1 MGKLTRNKASIS
13 ALNIPG
19 RADLGHTVFSGMLIE
34 ESMMERVAHTPSELG
49 RIAEQTRAKLGLR
62 QTDLHAYTKL
72 ATRFIGE
79 VEHGKETAQL
89 GKVMAML
96 ESMGLEMAIRP
107 KTDDTMV
114 DPRSL
119 GLSKGRFWS
128 SGDQLPVVRIIARVL
143 ADPVEKDLRTLNQ
156 HFGLSTI
163 LATWKQ
169 LQDRGEV
176 AESVIPITRNILRK
190 LAVSSI

>member
-1 MGKLTRNKASIS
+1 
-13 ALNIPG
+13 
-19 RADLGHTVFSGMLIE
+19 
-34 ESMMERVAHTPSELG
+34 MEAVVHNPSELG
-49 RIAEQTRAKLGLR
+49 TIAEQTRTDLGLR

-79 VEHGKETAQL
+79 VEHGKDTAQL
-89 GKVMAML
+89 GKVMEML
-96 ESMGLEMAIRP
+96 DSIGLEVVIRP
-107 KTDDTMV
+107 KTDQTMV
-114 DPRSL
+114 NPRSL

-128 SGDQLPVVRIIARVL
+128 SGDKLPAIRVIARVL
-143 ADPVEKDLRTLNQ
+143 ADPVEQDLLILKQ

-176 AESVIPITRNILRK
+176 AESVIPVTRDILRK
-190 LAVSSI
+190 LAASST

>member
-1 MGKLTRNKASIS
+1 M
-13 ALNIPG
+13 
-19 RADLGHTVFSGMLIE
+19 
-34 ESMMERVAHTPSELG
+34 ESVVHTPGQLG
-49 RIAEQTRAKLGLR
+49 YVAEQTRSELGLR

-96 ESMGLEMAIRP
+96 ESMGLEIVIRP
-107 KTDDTMV
+107 KSDQTMV

-128 SGDQLPVVRIIARVL
+128 SGKQLPVIRIIARVL
-143 ADPVEKDLRTLNQ
+143 ADPVEQDLRILTQ
-156 HFGLSTI
+156 RFGLSTV

-169 LQDRGEV
+169 IQDRREV
-176 AESVIPITRNILRK
+176 AESVIPVTRDMLRK
-190 LAVSSI
+190 LASSST

>member
-1 MGKLTRNKASIS
+1 MESI
-13 ALNIPG
+13 
-19 RADLGHTVFSGMLIE
+19 
-34 ESMMERVAHTPSELG
+34 AHTPKDLG
-49 RIAEQTRAKLGLR
+49 SIAEQTRSELGLR

-96 ESMGLEMAIRP
+96 DSMGLEIVIRP
-107 KTDDTMV
+107 KHAQDMV
-114 DPRSL
+114 DPHTL

-128 SGDQLPVVRIIARVL
+128 SGKQLPVSRVIARVL
-143 ADPVEKDLRTLNQ
+143 ADPIEQDILILKQ

-163 LATWKQ
+163 LATWK
-169 LQDRGEV
+169 LLLDRDEV
-176 AESVIPITRNILRK
+176 AESIIPVTKSMLRK
-190 LAVSSI
+190 MASVT